1 MASQDIIQKARPELT
16 KLRDDTGVSSHL
28 AILEQRDV
36 LFLECVQ
43 STTGYLSNVNV
54 GHRIP
59 AHATPLGWL
68 LMSDLSAQELAAC
81 YKGVKLEKL
90 TDQTPKTFTALTRAV
105 ARARTD
111 GIIVSDG
118 IVEAGGR
125 SVSAPVFDRDGRVA
139 AAIDIS
145 GPASAC
151 EMEELAATIASRV
164 EEAAAAIS
172 RNLGYLPMAGAIG
185 R

>member
-1 MASQDIIQKARPELT
+1 
-16 KLRDDTGVSSHL
+16 
-28 AILEQRDV
+28 
-36 LFLECVQ
+36 
-43 STTGYLSNVNV
+43 
-54 GHRIP
+54 
-59 AHATPLGWL
+59 
-68 LMSDLSAQELAAC
+68 
-81 YKGVKLEKL
+81 
-90 TDQTPKTFTALTRAV
+90 
-105 ARARTD
+105 
-111 GIIVSDG
+111 
-118 IVEAGGR
+118 